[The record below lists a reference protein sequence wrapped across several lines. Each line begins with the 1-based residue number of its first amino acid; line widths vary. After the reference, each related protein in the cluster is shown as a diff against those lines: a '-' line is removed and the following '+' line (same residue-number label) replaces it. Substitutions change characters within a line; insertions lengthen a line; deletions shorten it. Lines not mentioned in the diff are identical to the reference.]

1 MDERFTNFY
10 LDYDIEDVTAARDA
24 SFPSPADQQSF
35 THIQGSVDRDSL
47 ELTFP
52 RFTFEHNF
60 NVLDGSLQPLETEG
74 NVPIVVPYF
83 NKTLSD
89 SDGYYSNV
97 PSLEITFSRVHSS
110 FAFMFYFIDDFP
122 LEMELTFWDMHDELI
137 SKFTCEV
144 DRFDYTTFHDVYG
157 YAKIL
162 IKFTKTLP
170 KRYVKLKYIKFGTV
184 ITWDETNIQNGTI
197 VQQSDRMSK
206 QLAIDTLSFTVVD
219 VAGKLNLGNTAGM
232 HRYFQ
237 RDQIMYPYEIIET
250 PQADGSY
257 LEEKINLGKYYLNT
271 FSENSNLGKM
281 TAQSYLGLMD
291 AIIFYD
297 GEMYNGELAG
307 HVIEDIFTTMGLES
321 ENYTI
326 DSATYNQPLYGTITP
341 KKCREAL
348 KDVLFATHSIINS
361 HNLEHIEI
369 KKSTV
374 IQKPDIQKGKKF
386 STSTKKNDYCYGVNV
401 KYTTYSKESEPKEI
415 SKGTYE
421 AGTHTVYF
429 SSPCADLSIN
439 RGTIISQSTYACTFT
454 VPSAGEVIFTGYAY
468 ATATSI
474 AKATRLNL
482 EAGEVESVK
491 SFTTNLLNAQQ
502 AEVLAAQL
510 LEYLSYDLTIT
521 VKALAM
527 DNDMEDFHIVENPV
541 EMFSDYYGM
550 FTKRSINLTGGFI
563 STDTLIGSTIFEPI
577 VPFAR
582 SANYELYAGGE
593 TII

>member
-10 LDYDIEDVTAARDA
+10 IDYDIQDVTAAQDA
-24 SFPSPADQQSF
+24 SLSTADTQQSF
-35 THIQGSVDRDSL
+35 THLHDAVDKDSL
-47 ELTFP
+47 ELSFP

-60 NVLDGSLQPLETEG
+60 NVLDGSLSPLETEG
-74 NVPIVVPYF
+74 NVPITVPYF

-89 SDGYYSNV
+89 ANGEYSSV
-97 PSLEITFSRVHSS
+97 PSIEINFTRVHSS
-110 FAFMFYFIDDFP
+110 FAFMFYFIEDFP
-122 LEMELTFWDMHDELI
+122 LEMELTFWDRQGELLTR
-137 SKFTCEV
+137 FTCEV
-144 DRFDYTTFHDVYG
+144 DRLDYTTFHDVYG

-162 IKFTKTLP
+162 IRFTKTLP

-184 ITWDETNIQNGTI
+184 ITWDETNVQNGTI

-206 QLAIDTLSFTVVD
+206 QLAIDTLSFTVID

-237 RDQIMYPYEIIET
+237 RDQVMYPYEIVET
-250 PQADGSY
+250 LQDDGTY

-271 FSENSNLGKM
+271 FSENTNLGKM

-291 AIIFYD
+291 SIMFYGGAI
-297 GEMYNGELAG
+297 YNGTLAG
-307 HVIEDIFTTMGLES
+307 KVIEDIFTTMGLEP
-321 ENYTI
+321 EEYTI
-326 DSATYNQPLYGTITP
+326 DTATYNQPLYGTITP

-348 KDVLFATHSIINS
+348 KDVLFATHSVINS

-386 STSTKKNDYCYGVNV
+386 STSTKKNSYCYEVDV
-401 KYTTYSKESEPKEI
+401 KYTTYTMESATKEI
-415 SKGTYE
+415 SKGTYN

-429 SSPCADLSIN
+429 TSPCANLTIN
-439 RGTIISQSTYACTFT
+439 RGTINKQSTYSCTFT
-454 VPSAGEVIFTGYAY
+454 VPSAGEVILTGYGY

-474 AKATRLNL
+474 AQATRLNL
-482 EAGEVESVK
+482 EAGEIASVQ
-491 SFTTNLLNAQQ
+491 SFTTNLLNATQ
-502 AEVLAAQL
+502 ALTLANQL
-510 LEYLSYDLTIT
+510 LKYLSYDLTIT

-527 DNDMEDFHIVENPV
+527 DNDMEDFHIIENPV
-541 EMFSDYYGM
+541 DKFSNYYGM
-550 FTKRSINLTGGFI
+550 FTKRSIDLTGGFI
-563 STDTLIGSTIFEPI
+563 STDTLTGSTINEPI
-577 VPFAR
+577 LPFAR
-582 SANYELYAGGE
+582 SSDFEIYAGGE